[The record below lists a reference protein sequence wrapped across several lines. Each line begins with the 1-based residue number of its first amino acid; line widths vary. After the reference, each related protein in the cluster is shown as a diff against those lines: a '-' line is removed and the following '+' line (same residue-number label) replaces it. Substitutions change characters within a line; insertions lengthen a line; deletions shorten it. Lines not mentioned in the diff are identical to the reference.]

1 MKKTKESK
9 EELVYPFMKN
19 KYGNVE
25 NINGSGWINPKNDE
39 NMKKAGWQTAEEI
52 LNDILIS

>member
-39 NMKKAGWQTAEEI
+39 NMKKTGWQTAEEI